1 MRLYKQK
8 DISKQHRNS
17 PDGPP
22 RATSA
27 SPDGKLPQRLK
38 RAAEAVSRQIAG
50 HKAMISQ
57 FNDSKPS
64 RQPVIDNPPPLK
76 RSNAVKGSVKPPV
89 VPRKADVPK
98 ALASLTGSKKQFA
111 PSSTSPKS
119 RSPPAPPGLG
129 TKKATPQRAKSV
141 LTTLTAP
148 IKPKPQSPSSQTRS
162 PVQKT
167 GTESLASPT
176 ERTATPANLPS
187 VTLTSIPEQDASDE
201 LLLPVSCFRAFAED
215 SDLEEDWLDD
225 EVELTSDFNTQ
236 ITQVFSFGLG
246 PQSKDDVVRHGEIAP
261 PLITPGTTLT
271 QTLEPMSVL
280 VENWVEPIITIAS
293 SSDGFET
300 IPLHLTD
307 CVPNDTPDIASIPSV
322 QPTPS
327 ASSPPS
333 PIYLVS
339 PIVSSDIALQK
350 SLSCQP
356 HSSTDYDI
364 PSVQPTPSAFSA
376 SSPSSA
382 SFAPS
387 PIYPVSPIVS
397 PDLVL
402 QKSLSCQPLSS
413 TDYDIPSVQPTP
425 SASSASSPPSP
436 IYPVSPIVSS
446 DLVLQKSLSCQPPSS
461 TDYEFVSYLGNGA
474 FGAVLLGIHK
484 QNQRSCA
491 IKIMSKATIEEQ
503 DIVHA
508 VLAEQR
514 AMRQASGH
522 PYLLGLLASF
532 HDADNFYL
540 VSVSIHSPHLM
551 TESSF
556 WVFRNTASLR
566 CSKFK
571 CSKATR
577 SLRLPNW
584 YLSSLVGKDAH

>member
-387 PIYPVSPIVS
+387 PIYPVSPV
-397 PDLVL
+397 
-402 QKSLSCQPLSS
+402 
-413 TDYDIPSVQPTP
+413 
-425 SASSASSPPSP
+425 
-436 IYPVSPIVSS
+436 VSS
-446 DLVLQKSLSCQPPSS
+446 DLVLQKSLSCQPPSF